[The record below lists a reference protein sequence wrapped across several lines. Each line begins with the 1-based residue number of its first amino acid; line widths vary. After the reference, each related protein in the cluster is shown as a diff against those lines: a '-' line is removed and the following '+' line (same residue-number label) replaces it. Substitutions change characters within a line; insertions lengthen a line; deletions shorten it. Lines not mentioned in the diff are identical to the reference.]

1 MGLYIMEKAVTY
13 ILFCLMLLTT
23 TSCKGLKTGVGIRGI
38 LCGDDLMTL
47 DGDTFRIQERI
58 GDSLL
63 IVYHYPEDN
72 DHHYLIKQ
80 ERNGFYYIQQE
91 GNSIS
96 AIDNTQEYV
105 CVNDK
110 MVYNWKDRTSFSVP
124 CDASYLYFLG
134 QWKGKVAYTNQDS
147 ICFSD
152 GKCIALQEDAFCTAS
167 DTKGNVVLGMGA
179 RRLQVPIEKLYQY
192 EHGTI
197 STEQD
202 AIRFIKKYFIQPR
215 SQYES
220 VEAGFDVDLDI
231 PKGTADY
238 DNAIREWM
246 VSSIKDDAFS
256 LLGFQRDIPVGN
268 SGSVRDMAS
277 SLDKYGVLWEKL
289 CRSCY
294 QEEDTLVL
302 RKTCNVRS
310 RKIVD
315 CDDYT
320 TYYYWSSIYD
330 GGLHEMPKSYYIT
343 YDKRRKMLVTASNT
357 VKATMMK
364 QFREEA
370 LRKIK
375 PLYDENYD
383 GTSDWNDFLQSVF
396 SFHCP
401 MFDTSGCDETTRSLL
416 EHEYVCDEWS
426 GWGHTGNDAFT
437 LDNFPLPHLAVLPEG
452 IVLSYHPYQIDC
464 FASGEYHVLIPFEK
478 ISHCL
483 QHRYRDHT
491 DDFPKLEQFVR

>member
-1 MGLYIMEKAVTY
+1 MMKKAANLIICSMILLMIASCNGLTP
-13 ILFCLMLLTT
+13 
-23 TSCKGLKTGVGIRGI
+23 GVGIRGI
-38 LCGDDLMTL
+38 VCGDNLMTL

-58 GDSLL
+58 DDNLL

-91 GNSIS
+91 SNTIS
-96 AIDNTQEYV
+96 TIDNTQEYV
-105 CVNDK
+105 CVDDK
-110 MVYNWKDRTSFSVP
+110 IVYNLKTKTSFSVP
-124 CDASYLYFLG
+124 CDASYLYYLG
-134 QWKGKVAYTNQDS
+134 QWKGKVAFTNQDS

-152 GKCIALQEDAFCTAS
+152 GKCIALQEDAFCKAS
-167 DTKGNVVLGMGA
+167 GVKGTVVLGMGA
-179 RRLQVPIEKLYQY
+179 RRLPVPIEKLYQY
-192 EHGTI
+192 EHKNI
-197 STEQD
+197 STERGVV
-202 AIRFIKKYFIQPR
+202 RFTKKYLIQPR

-231 PKGTADY
+231 PKGTADC

-256 LLGFQRDIPVGN
+256 LLGFQRDVPVGN
-268 SGSVRDMAS
+268 SGSVRDMGS
-277 SLDKYGVLWEKL
+277 SLDTYGVLWEKL

-294 QEEDTLVL
+294 QYVDTLVL
-302 RKTCNVRS
+302 RMTCNVKS
-310 RKIVD
+310 RRIVD

-357 VKATMMK
+357 VKTTMMK

-370 LRKIK
+370 LRRIK
-375 PLYDENYD
+375 LQYDENYD
-383 GTSDWNDFLQSVF
+383 GTSDYDDFLQSVF

-401 MFDTSGCDETTRSLL
+401 MFDMSSWDETTRSLL
-416 EHEYVCDEWS
+416 EHKYICDEWS
-426 GWGHTGNDAFT
+426 GWGYIGNDAFT

-464 FASGEYHVLIPFEK
+464 FMSGEYHVLIPFEK

-483 QHRYRDHT
+483 QYKYCNYIDGY
-491 DDFPKLEQFVR
+491 PKLEQFIK

>member
-134 QWKGKVAYTNQDS
+134 QWKGKVAFTNQDS

-246 VSSIKDDAFS
+246 VSSMCFGKNYA
-256 LLGFQRDIPVGN
+256 G
-268 SGSVRDMAS
+268 
-277 SLDKYGVLWEKL
+277 
-289 CRSCY
+289 
-294 QEEDTLVL
+294 LVI
-302 RKTCNVRS
+302 RKKTR
-310 RKIVD
+310 
-315 CDDYT
+315 
-320 TYYYWSSIYD
+320 
-330 GGLHEMPKSYYIT
+330 
-343 YDKRRKMLVTASNT
+343 
-357 VKATMMK
+357 
-364 QFREEA
+364 
-370 LRKIK
+370 
-375 PLYDENYD
+375 LY
-383 GTSDWNDFLQSVF
+383 
-396 SFHCP
+396 
-401 MFDTSGCDETTRSLL
+401 
-416 EHEYVCDEWS
+416 
-426 GWGHTGNDAFT
+426 
-437 LDNFPLPHLAVLPEG
+437 
-452 IVLSYHPYQIDC
+452 
-464 FASGEYHVLIPFEK
+464 
-478 ISHCL
+478 
-483 QHRYRDHT
+483 
-491 DDFPKLEQFVR
+491 

>member
-72 DHHYLIKQ
+72 DPNYLIKQ
-80 ERNGFYYIQQE
+80 GRNGFYYIQQE

-96 AIDNTQEYV
+96 TIDNTQEYV
-105 CVNDK
+105 CVDDK
-110 MVYNWKDRTSFSVP
+110 VVYNVKAKTSFSVP
-124 CDASYLYFLG
+124 CDASYLYYLG
-134 QWKGKVAYTNQDS
+134 QCNGRVALTNQDS

-152 GKCIALQEDAFCTAS
+152 GKCIALREDAFCKAS
-167 DTKGNVVLGMGA
+167 DVKGSVTLGMGA
-179 RRLQVPIEKLYQY
+179 RKLNVPIEKLYQY
-192 EHGTI
+192 EHKNI
-197 STEQD
+197 STERD
-202 AIRFIKKYFIQPR
+202 VVRFTKKYFIQPR

-231 PKGTADY
+231 PKGTDDC

-246 VSSIKDDAFS
+246 MSSIKDDAFS
-256 LLGFQRDIPVGN
+256 LLGLQREVPVGN

-277 SLDKYGVLWEKL
+277 SLDTYGVLWEKL

-294 QEEDTLVL
+294 QDEDTLVL
-302 RKTCNVRS
+302 RMTCNVRS
-310 RKIVD
+310 RRIVD

-357 VKATMMK
+357 VKTTMMK
-364 QFREEA
+364 RFREEA
-370 LRKIK
+370 LRRIK
-375 PLYDENYD
+375 QQYDENNG
-383 GTSDWNDFLQSVF
+383 GTSDWGDFLQSVF

-401 MFDTSGCDETTRSLL
+401 MFDTSSLDETTRSLL

-437 LDNFPLPHLAVLPEG
+437 LDNFPLQHLAVLPEG
-452 IVLSYHPYQIDC
+452 LVLSYHPYQIDC
-464 FASGEYHVLIPFEK
+464 FMSGEYHVLVPFEK

-483 QHRYRDHT
+483 QHRYRNHT
-491 DDFPKLEQFVR
+491 DGFPKLEQFVR

>member
-1 MGLYIMEKAVTY
+1 MKKKAVNL
-13 ILFCLMLLTT
+13 IICSMILLTT
-23 TSCKGLKTGVGIRGI
+23 ASCNGLTTGVGIRGI
-38 LCGDDLMTL
+38 VCDNDLMTL

-58 GDSLL
+58 DDSLL
-63 IVYHYPEDN
+63 IVCHYPEDN

-105 CVNDK
+105 CVDGK
-110 MVYNWKDRTSFSVP
+110 IVYNWKDKTSFSVA
-124 CDASYLYFLG
+124 CDASYLYYLG
-134 QWKGKVAYTNQDS
+134 QRNGRVALTNQDS

-167 DTKGNVVLGMGA
+167 DTKGNVVLRMGS

-192 EHGTI
+192 EHKVI
-197 STEQD
+197 PTERD
-202 AIRFIKKYFIQPR
+202 VVRFTKKYFVTPR
-215 SQYES
+215 SLYGS
-220 VEAGFDVDLDI
+220 GEAGFGVDLDI
-231 PKGTADY
+231 PKGTADC

-256 LLGFQRDIPVGN
+256 LLDFQREVPVGN

-277 SLDKYGVLWEKL
+277 SLDTYGVLWEKL
-289 CRSCY
+289 CKSY
-294 QEEDTLVL
+294 FQEEDTLVL
-302 RKTCNVRS
+302 RMTCNVRS

-315 CDDYT
+315 CYDYT

-357 VKATMMK
+357 VKTTMMK
-364 QFREEA
+364 QFREET
-370 LRKIK
+370 LRRIK
-375 PLYDENYD
+375 LQYDENYD
-383 GTSDWNDFLQSVF
+383 GTSDYDDFLQSVF

-401 MFDTSGCDETTRSLL
+401 MFDMSSWDETTRSLL
-416 EHEYVCDEWS
+416 EHEYICDEWS
-426 GWGHTGNDAFT
+426 GWGYIGNDAFT

-464 FASGEYHVLIPFEK
+464 FMSGEYHVLIPFEK

-483 QHRYRDHT
+483 QYKYCNYIDGY
-491 DDFPKLEQFVR
+491 PKLEQFIK

>member
-1 MGLYIMEKAVTY
+1 MMKKAVNF
-13 ILFCLMLLTT
+13 IICSMILLTT
-23 TSCKGLKTGVGIRGI
+23 ASCNGLIPGVGIRGI
-38 LCGDDLMTL
+38 VCGDNLMTL

-58 GDSLL
+58 DDCLL

-72 DHHYLIKQ
+72 DHYYLIKQ

-110 MVYNWKDRTSFSVP
+110 VVYNVKAKTSFSVP
-124 CDASYLYFLG
+124 CDASYLYYLG
-134 QWKGKVAYTNQDS
+134 QWKGKVAFANQDS

-167 DTKGNVVLGMGA
+167 DTKGNVV
-179 RRLQVPIEKLYQY
+179 
-192 EHGTI
+192 
-197 STEQD
+197 
-202 AIRFIKKYFIQPR
+202 RFTKKYFVNPR

-231 PKGTADY
+231 PKGTADC

-246 VSSIKDDAFS
+246 MSSIKDDAFS
-256 LLGFQRDIPVGN
+256 LLGFQREVPVGD

-277 SLDKYGVLWEKL
+277 SLDTYGVLWEKL

-294 QEEDTLVL
+294 QDEDTLVL
-302 RKTCNVRS
+302 RMTCNVRS

-357 VKATMMK
+357 VKTTMMNR
-364 QFREEA
+364 FREEA
-370 LRKIK
+370 LRRIK
-375 PLYDENYD
+375 LQYDENYD
-383 GTSDWNDFLQSVF
+383 GTSDWYDFQQSVF

-401 MFDTSGCDETTRSLL
+401 MFDTSSLDETTRSLL

-426 GWGHTGNDAFT
+426 GWGYTGNDAFT

-452 IVLSYHPYQIDC
+452 LVLSYHPYQIDC
-464 FASGEYHVLIPFEK
+464 FMSGEYHVLVPFEK
-478 ISHCL
+478 ISYCL
-483 QHRYRDHT
+483 QHRYRNHIDG
-491 DDFPKLEQFVR
+491 FPKLEQYVR